1 MTGLTQ
7 VSTHLMCHYYAN
19 HVKSMNLFS
28 SVRGENE
35 DLFLRSN
42 SVCFCLSYSMWNHS
56 IQGFQGLEERVWN
69 IDEATE
75 RKTKKYFVEITER
88 AR

>member
-1 MTGLTQ
+1 M
-7 VSTHLMCHYYAN
+7 LMQIRVILRKY
-19 HVKSMNLFS
+19 LLS
-28 SVRGENE
+28 SVQGGNE

-42 SVCFCLSYSMWNHS
+42 SVCFWLSYSLWNDS
-56 IQGFQGLEERVWN
+56 IQGFQGLEERVWKV
-69 IDEATE
+69 DEATE